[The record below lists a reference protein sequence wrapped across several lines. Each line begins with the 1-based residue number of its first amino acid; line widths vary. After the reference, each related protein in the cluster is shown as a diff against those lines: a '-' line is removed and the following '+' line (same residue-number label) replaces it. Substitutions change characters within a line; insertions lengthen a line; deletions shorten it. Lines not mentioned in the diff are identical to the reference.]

1 MSGCDLRTLWCKAR
15 GQGEICDFQS
25 LVTQVLGMRETLQES
40 RTMCWDC
47 NQSAWVLAFLLGVWV
62 PLDRVARGNGQP
74 VGKTAAFYDEWAVG
88 SRALV

>member
-25 LVTQVLGMRETLQES
+25 LVAQVLGMWETLQES

-62 PLDRVARGNGQP
+62 PLDRVTRGYGQP